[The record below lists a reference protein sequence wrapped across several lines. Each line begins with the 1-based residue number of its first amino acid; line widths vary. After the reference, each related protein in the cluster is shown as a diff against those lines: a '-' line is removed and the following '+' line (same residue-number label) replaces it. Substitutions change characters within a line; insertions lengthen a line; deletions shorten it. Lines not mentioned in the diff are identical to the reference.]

1 MDSIEKSIEKARRR
15 REKEINNLR
24 LDIFKTQTPLSKCVY
39 KRGEPIYLRYVH
51 VAGKLL
57 NYKIIDDDLTAILYM
72 DRNFNIKHEVISTQA
87 FKIYLDENNRSSFF
101 NIKYE
106 VYGPDFNRDCSYEVV
121 HHPIGSEPFWYKNQ
135 QFRELIEVEFSDDP
149 KGKAEALEIAE
160 EHEKATAN
168 LD

>member
-1 MDSIEKSIEKARRR
+1 MDLIEQTISKAKKR
-15 REKEINNLR
+15 REKEIKMLNL
-24 LDIFKTQTPLSKCVY
+24 DTFKTLTPLAGCVY
-39 KRGEPIYLRYVH
+39 RKGEPLYLRNVH

-72 DRNFNIKHEVISTQA
+72 DRDFNVKHEVISTQA
-87 FKIYLDENNRSSFF
+87 FKMYLSGKKKSSFF
-101 NIKYE
+101 DIKYQ
-106 VYGPDFNRDCSYEVV
+106 VYGPDFNHDCSYEIV
-121 HHPIGSEPFWYKNQ
+121 HHPVGSEPFWYKNQ
-135 QFRELIEVEFSDDP
+135 EFRETIEVAFKDDP